1 MPTLEQYRG
10 CLLGLALGD
19 ALGAPYEGGL
29 IERLLWRAIGST
41 RVGQMRWTD
50 DTQMAI
56 DLVESFLSEGTIN
69 PDDLAMRFARSYRW
83 SRGYGPG
90 AARVLKRIARGIDW
104 REANCSVYPEGS
116 FGNGAAMRVPM
127 LGLIFGD
134 HADELAEMV
143 RSSAIVTHAHPVAVE
158 GALLVA
164 LVAGLV
170 ARGHSPGEIYGRAT
184 GWCSLSQF
192 QTRLTTAREWEL
204 SAETPS
210 PGEVARAL
218 GRGIAAHESC
228 VTGVYLALRFQNQAF
243 LEMQRFIA
251 AGGGDVDTIGAMA
264 GAIWGASNGV
274 ARLPDDALAILEQR
288 ERLDGLAVSL
298 HEMRA
303 SHA

>member
-29 IERLLWRAIGST
+29 LERLLWRAIGAT
-41 RVGQMRWTD
+41 GAGQMRWTD

-56 DLVESFLSEGTIN
+56 DLAESFLAEGTIN
-69 PDDLAMRFARSYRW
+69 PDDLAIRFARGYRW

-104 REANCSVYPEGS
+104 REANCSVYREGS
-116 FGNGAAMRVPM
+116 FGNGAAMRVPV

-134 HADELAEMV
+134 RPDELAVMV
-143 RSSAIVTHAHPVAVE
+143 RSSAIVTHAHPIAME

-164 LVAGLV
+164 LVAGLA
-170 ARGHSPGEIYGRAT
+170 ARGHSPREIYERASA
-184 GWCSLSQF
+184 CCILSQF
-192 QTRLTTAREWEL
+192 QARLATAREWEL
-204 SAETPS
+204 STKPPS

-228 VTGVYLALRFQNQAF
+228 VTAVYVALRFQNQDF
-243 LEMQRFIA
+243 LEMQRFIV
-251 AGGGDVDTIGAMA
+251 AGGGDVDTIGAIA

-274 ARLPDDALAILEQR
+274 ARLPDDALTRLEQR
-288 ERLDGLAVSL
+288 ERLDSLAASL
-298 HEMRA
+298 HA
-303 SHA
+303 TQP